1 MTLQPSGS
9 FPPYSTV
16 LEELLLLECTM
27 IWSRG
32 YKCRRASE
40 TASSEVGLLSE
51 RASIQRPANVSLLRT
66 QKFTVYPSVESLTYE
81 SRPHAGPSHVEFPYA
96 ESTTSALPVL
106 RDRLP
111 VNRGPNDI
119 YDEDTHGFLTETQLA
134 LQLYAEDLQLSTM
147 IAELTIEDVA
157 ELQGQ
162 QMGKGRDDASPSD
175 AALVLE
181 LYAEEAQLCIRIQND
196 HLFAL
201 KIHEAENG
209 SSSPAEEITTPQTT
223 VRSDT
228 PRGMQNAHLQLVQ
241 IPGQCQQRTHLCC

>member
-1 MTLQPSGS
+1 MIQVQKERCYTDSLIS
-9 FPPYSTV
+9 STP
-16 LEELLLLECTM
+16 LSHSPHM
-27 IWSRG
+27 
-32 YKCRRASE
+32 
-40 TASSEVGLLSE
+40 SSLSY
-51 RASIQRPANVSLLRT
+51 Q
-66 QKFTVYPSVESLTYE
+66 
-81 SRPHAGPSHVEFPYA
+81 PHAGPSHVAFPYD
-96 ESTTSALPVL
+96 ESTTSALSVL
-106 RDRLP
+106 GDQLP

-119 YDEDTHGFLTETQLA
+119 YDEDTHGLLTETQLA

-175 AALVLE
+175 AALALE
-181 LYAEEAQLCIRIQND
+181 LCAEEAQLCIRIQND

-223 VRSDT
+223 VRPDT
-228 PRGMQNAHLQLVQ
+228 PRYVLGSFKSLRPCPFTQNHPVYPDLPTKLVSYVV
-241 IPGQCQQRTHLCC
+241 ILYAALLYIYRVDTTVM